1 MADSASENETAPNQ
15 GASGD
20 VDTAEAPAAPSP
32 DPGPAGAGAP
42 INQGA
47 PGAGPAGGA
56 AYEPGAAARGE
67 SPLTVDTEH
76 DAFAERPELYVG
88 AAFAGGLAAAL
99 ILRLLSR

>member
-1 MADSASENETAPNQ
+1 MADSRPENETAPNQ

-20 VDTAEAPAAPSP
+20 AGTAEATAVPAP
-32 DPGPAGAGAP
+32 DPGPAGVGAP

-47 PGAGPAGGA
+47 PGAGPEGGA
-56 AYEPGAAARGE
+56 AYEPGATARGE
-67 SPLTVDTEH
+67 SPLTVETEH

-88 AAFAGGLAAAL
+88 AAFAGGLAVAL

>member
-1 MADSASENETAPNQ
+1 MAAPPPENQTAPNQ

-20 VDTAEAPAAPSP
+20 ADTAEATAVPSP

-47 PGAGPAGGA
+47 TGAGPEGGA
-56 AYEPGAAARGE
+56 AYEPGAAAHGE
-67 SPLTVDTEH
+67 SPLTADTVS
-76 DAFAERPELYVG
+76 DSFAEHPEGYVG
-88 AAFAGGLAAAL
+88 AAFAGGLAIAL